1 MTTKIIT
8 KIPKADNDK
17 WATPPKIK
25 MFANRKEME
34 PKQPKPKTTC
44 AVCQGQYL
52 ATSRPTHIKSRRH
65 IIAEQ
70 SALHIKLKSLP
81 KV

>member
-1 MTTKIIT
+1 METK
-8 KIPKADNDK
+8 
-17 WATPPKIK
+17 
-25 MFANRKEME
+25 
-34 PKQPKPKTTC
+34 KQPKPKTTC

-70 SALHIKLKSLP
+70 SALHLKIKSEG